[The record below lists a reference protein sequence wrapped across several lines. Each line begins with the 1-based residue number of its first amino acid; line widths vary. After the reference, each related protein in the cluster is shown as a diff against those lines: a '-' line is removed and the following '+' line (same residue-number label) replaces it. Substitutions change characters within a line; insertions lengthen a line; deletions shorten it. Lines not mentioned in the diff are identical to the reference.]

1 MNTSKGLN
9 QLVLDMFSQLNQFS
23 YEKQKHRVAK
33 GGRNMF
39 LHNKRK
45 YGNIKT
51 IVDGIKF
58 DSKKEAKRYVELQL
72 MEKAGEI
79 SVLRLQVTFILSVC
93 KYKADFVYYDK
104 TNNLIVEDCKGMK
117 TPVYNLKK
125 KMMKHELGISIL
137 ET

>member
-1 MNTSKGLN
+1 MI
-9 QLVLDMFSQLNQFS
+9 M
-23 YEKQKHRVAK
+23 QKH
-33 GGRNMF
+33 
-39 LHNKRK
+39 RK

-51 IVDGIKF
+51 LVDGIKF
-58 DSKKEAKRYVELQL
+58 DSKKEAKRYGDLKL

-79 SVLRLQVTFILSVC
+79 SVLRLQVTFNLSVC

-104 TNNLIVEDCKGMK
+104 TNHLIVEDCKGMK

-125 KMMKHELGISIL
+125 KMMKHELGIEIL